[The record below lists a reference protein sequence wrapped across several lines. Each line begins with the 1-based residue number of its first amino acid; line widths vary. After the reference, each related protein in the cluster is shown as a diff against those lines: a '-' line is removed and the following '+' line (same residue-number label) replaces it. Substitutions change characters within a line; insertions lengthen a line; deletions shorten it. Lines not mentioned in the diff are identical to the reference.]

1 MTGALVGRS
10 TSSMVKLLVKHWVQ
24 KSEQLVYVFGNDER
38 DGYVASTIQG
48 VNRVPHLVAGP
59 SVRVAEKHRTSPV
72 PMKVLRGGA
81 FMGDELVHDP
91 GLWGLVQAG
100 TPSDAAVRF
109 GDNLTSAG
117 NGSFLA
123 VTSHRVGVLV
133 ETEHLHTEEA
143 QPAPEEPAEGFSL
156 LGAAKSVVRG
166 VTSLGG
172 DAPDNPVTC
181 GFEIPMNL
189 VREIAPIPM
198 GRSGKPLRFLRFW
211 FADGSSLSI
220 KHPKAEQ
227 LADTIR
233 QNIR

>member
-1 MTGALVGRS
+1 MGRS

-24 KSEQLVYVFGNDER
+24 SSEQLVYVFGGDER
-38 DGYVASTIQG
+38 EGYVASTIQG

-59 SVRVAEKHRTSPV
+59 TVQLAEKHRTSPV
-72 PMKVLRGGA
+72 PMKALRSGA

-100 TPSDAAVRF
+100 TPTEVAVRL
-109 GDNLTSAG
+109 GDNLTAAG
-117 NGSFLA
+117 NASFLA
-123 VTSHRVGVLV
+123 VSSHRVGVVV
-133 ETEHLHTEEA
+133 ETEHLHTETE

-181 GFEIPMNL
+181 GFEVPMNFI
-189 VREIAPIPM
+189 REIAPVPM
-198 GRSGKPLRFLRFW
+198 GRGGKPLRFLRFW

-220 KHPKAEQ
+220 KHAE
-227 LADTIR
+227 AERTAETIR

>member
-72 PMKVLRGGA
+72 PMKVLCSGA

-133 ETEHLHTEEA
+133 ETEHLHTEET
-143 QPAPEEPAEGFSL
+143 QPAPVEPAEGFSL

-172 DAPDNPVTC
+172 DAPDSPVTC

-189 VREIAPIPM
+189 VREIAPVPM